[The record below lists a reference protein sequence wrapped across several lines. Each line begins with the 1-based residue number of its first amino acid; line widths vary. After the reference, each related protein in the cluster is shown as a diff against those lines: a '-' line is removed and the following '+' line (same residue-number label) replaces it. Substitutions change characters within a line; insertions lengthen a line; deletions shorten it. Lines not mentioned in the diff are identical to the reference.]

1 MAGWNKLSFHTR
13 LLTLVFG
20 TAWMFVGAFIVWQ
33 YIREKQFKVELLDTQ
48 LQMHNRRIIY
58 DMSRGEDIGSVVG
71 RINAPRPDV
80 RVTLIDSQG
89 RVTFDT
95 NDSLG
100 VGNHADRPEVIS
112 AAKYGKGYVAS
123 RTSLIDG
130 HDYFYSAT
138 RGPYGLIVRTAVPYD
153 HSLLDT
159 LKADRQFLWAM
170 AVITC
175 IISIIGWFGTRKITR
190 SILRLNDF
198 AEKAE
203 KGEKIFDYASYPNDE
218 LGAISS
224 HVVRLYARLQEVM
237 DERDMQHHEAM
248 KAEREKERLK
258 KQLTIDI
265 NHELKTPV
273 TSIILSLE
281 TLHDFPD
288 LPVAQR
294 EIIESRIMSNARRL
308 ESMLKDVSV
317 ITRMDEGAE
326 MIHFATVSLA
336 EIVSGVVADLTP
348 IAAKKGMK
356 IQMKM
361 PDVPLT
367 VNGNASLLESVF
379 RNLVYNSILY
389 SGGSEIKIYTDG
401 HGLWRVSDDGCGIP
415 EEHHSQIFDRFYRME
430 AGRSRKA
437 GGTGL
442 GLAIVLN
449 SVALH
454 GGHIT
459 LYNTHPGVTFEFTIP
474 LQNEENTD

>member
-1 MAGWNKLSFHTR
+1 MAGWNKLSFHAR
-13 LLTLVFG
+13 LLILVFG

-33 YIREKQFKVELLDTQ
+33 YIREKQFKIELLDTQ

-58 DMSRGEDIGSVVG
+58 DMSRGEDIGSVVS

-123 RTSLIDG
+123 RRSLIDG

-138 RGPYGLIVRTAVPYD
+138 RGPYGLVVRTAVPYD

-170 AVITC
+170 ALITC
-175 IISIIGWFGTRKITR
+175 IISVIGWFGTRKISR
-190 SILRLNDF
+190 SIKRLNDF
-198 AEKAE
+198 AERAE
-203 KGEKIFDYASYPNDE
+203 KGERIFDYASYPNDE

-237 DERDMQHHEAM
+237 DERDLQHSEAM
-248 KAEREKERLK
+248 KAERAKERFK

-273 TSIILSLE
+273 ASIILSLD

-294 EIIESRIMSNARRL
+294 EMIEKRIFNNAHRL
-308 ESMLKDVSV
+308 QDMLKDVSL
-317 ITRMDEGAE
+317 ITRMDEGLD
-326 MIHFATVSLA
+326 MIHFSNVSLA
-336 EIVSGVVADLTP
+336 DIVNEVIADLTP
-348 IAAKKGMK
+348 IASQKGIVIHSIMPSSPLLAK
-356 IQMKM
+356 
-361 PDVPLT
+361 
-367 VNGNASLLESVF
+367 GNSSLLESVF
-379 RNLVYNSILY
+379 KNLIYNSILY
-389 SGGSEIKIYTDG
+389 SGCTEISVFTDG
-401 HGLWRVSDDGCGIP
+401 AGLWRISDNGCGIP
-415 EEHHSQIFDRFYRME
+415 EEHHTRIFDRFYRMD
-430 AGRSRKA
+430 AGRSREA

-449 SVALH
+449 SVMLH

-474 LQNEENTD
+474 VH

>member
-13 LLTLVFG
+13 LLILVFG

-58 DMSRGEDIGSVVG
+58 DMSRGEDIGSVVS

-112 AAKYGKGYVAS
+112 AAKYGKGHVAS

-138 RGPYGLIVRTAVPYD
+138 RGPYGLVVRTAVPYD

-170 AVITC
+170 ALITC
-175 IISIIGWFGTRKITR
+175 IISIIGWFGTRKISR
-190 SILRLNDF
+190 SIKRLNDF
-198 AEKAE
+198 AERAE
-203 KGEKIFDYASYPNDE
+203 KGERIFDYASYPNDE

-237 DERDMQHHEAM
+237 DERDLQHTEAM
-248 KAEREKERLK
+248 KAEREKERFK

-273 TSIILSLE
+273 ASIILSLE
-281 TLHDFPD
+281 TLQDFPD
-288 LPVAQR
+288 LPVEQR
-294 EIIESRIMSNARRL
+294 EMIEKRILFNAHRL
-308 ESMLKDVSV
+308 QDMLKDVSL
-317 ITRMDEGAE
+317 ITRMDEGVD
-326 MIHFATVSLA
+326 MIHFNTVSLS
-336 EIVSGVVADLTP
+336 EIVHEVIADLSPMASQKGVVINTHMPPVP
-348 IAAKKGMK
+348 ILA
-356 IQMKM
+356 
-361 PDVPLT
+361 
-367 VNGNASLLESVF
+367 NGNSSLLESVF
-379 RNLVYNSILY
+379 RNLIYNAILY
-389 SGGSEIKIYTDG
+389 SGCTEISVYTDG
-401 HGLWRVSDDGCGIP
+401 AGLWRISDNGCGIP
-415 EEHHSQIFDRFYRME
+415 EKHHARIFDRFYRMD
-430 AGRSRKA
+430 AGRSREA

-442 GLAIVLN
+442 GLAIVHN
-449 SVALH
+449 SVILH
-454 GGHIT
+454 RGHIT

-474 LQNEENTD
+474 VIEK

>member
-13 LLTLVFG
+13 LLILVFG

-58 DMSRGEDIGSVVG
+58 DMSRGEDIGSVVS

-138 RGPYGLIVRTAVPYD
+138 RGPYGLVVRTAVPYD

-170 AVITC
+170 ALITC
-175 IISIIGWFGTRKITR
+175 IISIIGWFGTRKISR
-190 SILRLNDF
+190 SIKRLNDF
-198 AEKAE
+198 AERAE
-203 KGEKIFDYASYPNDE
+203 QGERIFDYASYPNDE

-237 DERDMQHHEAM
+237 DERDLQHTEAM
-248 KAEREKERLK
+248 KAEREKERFK

-273 TSIILSLE
+273 ASIILSLE
-281 TLHDFPD
+281 TLQDFPD
-288 LPVAQR
+288 LPVEQR
-294 EIIESRIMSNARRL
+294 EMIEKRILFNAHRL
-308 ESMLKDVSV
+308 QDMLKDVSL
-317 ITRMDEGAE
+317 ITRMDEGVD
-326 MIHFATVSLA
+326 MIHFNTVSLS
-336 EIVSGVVADLTP
+336 EIVHEVIADLSPMASQKGVVINTHMPPVP
-348 IAAKKGMK
+348 ILA
-356 IQMKM
+356 
-361 PDVPLT
+361 
-367 VNGNASLLESVF
+367 NGNSSLLESVF
-379 RNLVYNSILY
+379 RNLIYNAILY
-389 SGGSEIKIYTDG
+389 SGCTEISVYTDG
-401 HGLWRVSDDGCGIP
+401 AGLWRISDNGCGIP
-415 EEHHSQIFDRFYRME
+415 EKHHARIFDRFYRMD
-430 AGRSRKA
+430 AGRSREA

-442 GLAIVLN
+442 GLAIVHN
-449 SVALH
+449 SVMLH
-454 GGHIT
+454 RGHIT

-474 LQNEENTD
+474 VIEK